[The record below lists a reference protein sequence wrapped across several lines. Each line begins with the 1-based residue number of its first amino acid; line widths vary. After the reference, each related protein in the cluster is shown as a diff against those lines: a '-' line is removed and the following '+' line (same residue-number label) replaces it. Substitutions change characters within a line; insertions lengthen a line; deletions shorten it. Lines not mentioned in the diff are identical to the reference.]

1 MKSLPCPRE
10 NFMNNF
16 RVHQCAPEEARSE
29 PAKIAEENTTLG
41 LLRAT
46 LFTVSVILEKRRY
59 YELIENTS
67 NRPEML
73 TKMRTRKIKLHN

>member
-1 MKSLPCPRE
+1 
-10 NFMNNF
+10 MNNF

-46 LFTVSVILEKRRY
+46 LFTVCYLGKTTALRAYRKYKQSTRNVDKNENEKDKA
-59 YELIENTS
+59 S
-67 NRPEML
+67 
-73 TKMRTRKIKLHN
+73 